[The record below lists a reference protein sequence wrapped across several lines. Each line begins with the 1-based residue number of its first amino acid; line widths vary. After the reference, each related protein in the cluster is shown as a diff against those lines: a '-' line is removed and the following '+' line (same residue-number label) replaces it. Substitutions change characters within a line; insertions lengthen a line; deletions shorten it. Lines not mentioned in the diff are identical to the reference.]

1 MAANT
6 TKPKTEDQYAFWEEA
21 EQAAAAAAELN
32 AAIVR
37 VTQSWAAAT
46 TTAVYQVASAGF
58 APDQTRRQIEDILR
72 DEAISL
78 LREAA
83 ACECHA

>member
-6 TKPKTEDQYAFWEEA
+6 KKRTEEQYAFWDEA

-37 VTQSWAAAT
+37 VTQSWADTT
-46 TTAVYQVASAGF
+46 TTAVYQVAVAGF
-58 APDQTRRQIEDILR
+58 APDQTWLQIRDILL
-72 DEAISL
+72 DEAINL